1 MYVYQNKYLRDF
13 YLPLSVWFSHSTL
26 YSLEK
31 SLQIDVNFIKNFIRE
46 KIVSNVYKDWLLQF
60 RSFVYQCGYRPDAHA
75 IQHPWTTLNVRGF
88 MVSADWIS
96 WVTVTTLIIRAIH
109 LMEWK
114 AVLSRNAFLPSKFPI
129 CMQLLFRIAVLSTMS
144 HIEIRSRSFIEE
156 VHEREREIFN
166 RDVDFQARRYLSVL
180 K

>member
-1 MYVYQNKYLRDF
+1 MYSSLINSWDLPSNFTICKICMLIKILKGFNF
-13 YLPLSVWFSHSTL
+13 YFPLSEVL
-26 YSLEK
+26 R
-31 SLQIDVNFIKNFIRE
+31 I
-46 KIVSNVYKDWLLQF
+46 NVY
-60 RSFVYQCGYRPDAHA
+60 YRPDKHA
-75 IQHPWTTLNVRGF
+75 TQHLWITLNVRGF

-96 WVTVTTLIIRAIH
+96 WVTVTTLIIRTIH

-129 CMQLLFRIAVLSTMS
+129 CMQLLFRIAILSTMS
-144 HIEIRSRSFIEE
+144 HIEIRSRPFIEE